1 MEHEISGRA
10 AFTASGLPAFLPVMA
25 HGGDNGVGDNGTDA
39 GFTRAVTMSGSQG
52 AERISLGRPARL
64 LP

>member
-39 GFTRAVTMSGSQG
+39 GFTRGDHVTVAR